1 MALKKSLSGVSV
13 SFLEHFNPSSFCVL
27 KSVSTPIIKTNYVY
41 PAALLWLVRI
51 RIENKNGIRLFQLR
65 IESVITFFFTPPT
78 HHHPLPIFPI
88 KHAKL

>member
-1 MALKKSLSGVSV
+1 MGYGIEKSLSGVSV

-51 RIENKNGIRLFQLR
+51 
-65 IESVITFFFTPPT
+65 
-78 HHHPLPIFPI
+78 
-88 KHAKL
+88 